1 MGKRK
6 GTTKK
11 AAKKAGPRS
20 GVNKTQEI
28 KKALAATPNKTPRE
42 IAEALTAGGVVVS
55 PGYVSTIKTNMKAK
69 ATGPKKVAKKRGPA
83 KKKATRKKR
92 ASKAAPAT
100 DVTFDQLRMAKEMAQ
115 QLGGVENAKEALIAL
130 SQLVD

>member
-6 GTTKK
+6 DSTKK
-11 AAKKAGPRS
+11 TEKKAGSRS
-20 GVNKTQEI
+20 GMNKTQEI
-28 KKALAATPNKTPRE
+28 KKALAAAPDKTPRE
-42 IAEALTAGGVVVS
+42 IAEALTAEGVVVS

-69 ATGPKKVAKKRGPA
+69 ATAPKKRGPA
-83 KKKATRKKR
+83 KKATRKKR

-115 QLGGVENAKEALIAL
+115 QLGGVENAKKALSAL
-130 SQLVD
+130 SQLVG